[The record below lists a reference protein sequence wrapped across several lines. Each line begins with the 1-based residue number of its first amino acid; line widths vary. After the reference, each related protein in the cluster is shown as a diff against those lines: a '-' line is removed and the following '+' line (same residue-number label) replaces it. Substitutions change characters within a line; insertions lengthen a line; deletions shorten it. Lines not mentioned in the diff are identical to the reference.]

1 MSILSDLRYSVWFS
15 LKSLPGARVPC
26 RLMEAFGS
34 AEAIYQADEKALLQV
49 EGVTQAFA
57 DKLADKSMDEA
68 LRIIDFCNRRHI
80 TILPCESP
88 DFPKRLRRLPDFPL
102 LLYIRGRLP
111 DIDRQ
116 VCIAAVGTR
125 RVTEYGGMNA
135 YLICRDMARAGA
147 IVVSGMANGIDTC
160 CHRGALDALGTT
172 LAVLGSGVDVIY
184 PKNNADL
191 AEEIAR
197 TGALISEFAPGT
209 PPAAYNFPKRNRII
223 SGLCLGTLVV
233 EADRKSGA
241 MITARTAQMQGRDI
255 FALPGNVGEMNSL
268 GTNDLIKEGARMVTD
283 AVDIL
288 SEYELLFPEVL
299 HPERLLVPLPT
310 VDLAYQHGIFRV
322 ASPRSVIVDD
332 RPESKKPP
340 LKMWPSDKTEDKGE
354 KEKKDGKKKAQ
365 DAQKRTDGKDAEKG
379 NARTGRKSKSE
390 APQAAPQAPE
400 APSVPLSDIEQQ
412 VLDAMPTD
420 RSITSDEIARAG
432 IPIAKALVAL
442 TMLEVKHLIV
452 SLPGGA
458 YMKNL

>member
-1 MSILSDLRYSVWFS
+1 MRILSDLRYSVWFS

-34 AEAIYQADEKALLQV
+34 AKAIYQADEKALLQV

-68 LRIIDFCNRRHI
+68 LQIIDFCNRRHI
-80 TILPCESP
+80 TILPCDSP

-102 LLYIRGRLP
+102 LLYIRGVLP

-135 YLICRDMARAGA
+135 YLICRDLARAGA

-160 CHRGALDALGTT
+160 CHRGALDALGIT
-172 LAVLGSGVDVIY
+172 LAVLGCGIDVVY

-197 TGALISEFAPGT
+197 TGALITEFAPGT

-233 EADRKSGA
+233 EADRQSGA

-268 GTNDLIKEGARMVTD
+268 GTNDLIKEGARIVTD

-310 VDLAYQHGIFRV
+310 VDLDYRHGIFRV
-322 ASPRSVIVDD
+322 ASPRRIIVDD

-340 LKMWPSDKTEDKGE
+340 LKMWPDAKMKDQEIKD
-354 KEKKDGKKKAQ
+354 EKKKEPDAKKRKDDKNAGKAKA
-365 DAQKRTDGKDAEKG
+365 G
-379 NARTGRKSKSE
+379 TGGKSKSK
-390 APQAAPQAPE
+390 APQDAPQAPD
-400 APSVPLSDIEQQ
+400 APSVPLSDIERQ
-412 VLDAMPTD
+412 VLDAMPAN